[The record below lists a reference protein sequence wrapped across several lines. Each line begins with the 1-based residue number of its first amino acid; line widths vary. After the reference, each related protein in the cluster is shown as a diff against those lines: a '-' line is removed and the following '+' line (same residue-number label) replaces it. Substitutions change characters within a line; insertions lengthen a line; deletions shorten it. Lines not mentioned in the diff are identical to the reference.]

1 MDRGTLAEIGW
12 IAIAGFILF
21 FVSTNVNP
29 ALGGIY
35 QGLAILGGVILIGDL
50 LFGKKSLKLVNRSI
64 NWGTAIF
71 VAIIAY
77 VILIFSS
84 FFLSSLSNVI
94 PLTEILSLL
103 GASAPV
109 FSSSGSINF
118 FIFAI
123 LVPFVETYVIF
134 GLAID
139 LFSSVFNIDLKKG
152 IFSGKMIILI
162 LALSAAFL
170 LFHVNAKGIESESAL
185 LLVGVMGLMSC
196 GLIVVYKEFRIAILF
211 HMIANVIASL
221 PAFSNFVT

>member
-1 MDRGTLAEIGW
+1 MDKRTLAEIGW

-50 LFGKKSLKLVNRSI
+50 LFGKKSLKLVSKKI
-64 NWGTAIF
+64 NWVTAIF
-71 VAIIAY
+71 IAIVAY

-84 FFLSSLSNVI
+84 YFLSSLSEIV

-109 FSSSGSINF
+109 FSSSAPINF
-118 FIFAI
+118 LIFAI
-123 LVPFVETYVIF
+123 LIPFVETYVIF
-134 GLAID
+134 GLALD
-139 LFSSVFNIDLKKG
+139 LFSSVFNINLNKG
-152 IFSGKMIILI
+152 LFSGKMILLI

-196 GLIVVYKEFRIAILF
+196 GLIIIYKEFRIAILF
-211 HMIANVIASL
+211 HIIANTIASL
-221 PAFSNFVT
+221 PALTGFVT